1 MKQQSLT
8 IATKMSQQLLIDY
21 WQRVTTIMTV
31 KIRQFSP
38 ITDAFE
44 NVIILSD
51 PTRGWTQPVTNS
63 VSHSNCWFIQIGA
76 SQVMVFDIGR
86 TGLKKIGI
94 LSKMYI

>member
-1 MKQQSLT
+1 
-8 IATKMSQQLLIDY
+8 
-21 WQRVTTIMTV
+21 MTV

-63 VSHSNCWFIQIGA
+63 VSHSNCWFIQLGA

-86 TGLKKIGI
+86 TGLKKMVFYPKCTYEFRINNGFAWI
-94 LSKMYI
+94 IC

>member
-1 MKQQSLT
+1 
-8 IATKMSQQLLIDY
+8 MSQQLLIDY

-86 TGLKKIGI
+86 TGLKKNWYFIQNVHMNFVLITG
-94 LSKMYI
+94 LHG